1 MNTRDMARNYL
12 EDAGVYLSQAR
23 EGFEG
28 KNYHI
33 CIRRCQEC
41 VELSLKA
48 LLRLFSIEYPK
59 EHDVSDVFIK
69 ERHIFPDEI
78 DIDSLA
84 RISKDLARKRGPAI
98 YGYERELKPPSLIF
112 SKGDAKK
119 ALDDAEYT
127 LKSCERI
134 LRKFNYMKTK

>member
-1 MNTRDMARNYL
+1 MNTRDMAENYL
-12 EDAGVYLSQAR
+12 GDARIYLSQAK
-23 EGFEG
+23 ETFKE

-48 LLRLFSIEYPK
+48 LLRLFAIEYPK
-59 EHDVSDVFIK
+59 EHDVSDVLMR
-69 ERHIFPDEI
+69 ERNIFPKEMDI
-78 DIDSLA
+78 DILA
-84 RISKDLARKRGPAI
+84 RISKDLTRKRGPAI
-98 YGYERELKPPSLIF
+98 YGYERELKPPSIVF
-112 SKGDAKK
+112 SKEDAKK
-119 ALDDAEYT
+119 ALGDAKYT